1 MSNAIKAV
9 AFDLGHTLVNEG
21 KFEGVLE
28 LMPGVHEVLPQ
39 INLPMSVWANT
50 RAMRETELRQKLQE
64 AQIQQYFSTI
74 VTSVDAGFRKPAAEF
89 FEFAL
94 SKWPYAK
101 EEILFICNQLNT
113 DVLGAQRYGIQTAW
127 LAASAFR
134 SGDETM
140 TLRDVTPTYVIQ
152 CFADLPLLLQRF
164 CTPGAIQGR

>member
-39 INLPMSVWANT
+39 IDLPMSVWANT
-50 RAMRETELRQKLQE
+50 RAMREMELRQKLQE
-64 AQIQQYFSTI
+64 AQIQRYFSAV

-94 SKWPYAK
+94 GKWLYTK
-101 EEILFICNQLNT
+101 EEILFVCNQLNT
-113 DVLGAQRYGIQTAW
+113 DVLGARRYGIQTAW
-127 LAASAFR
+127 ISAPEFR

-140 TLRDVTPTYVIQ
+140 TLDEVTPTFIIQ
-152 CFADLPLLLQRF
+152 GLKELPALLQRI
-164 CTPGAIQGR
+164 CAPRAV